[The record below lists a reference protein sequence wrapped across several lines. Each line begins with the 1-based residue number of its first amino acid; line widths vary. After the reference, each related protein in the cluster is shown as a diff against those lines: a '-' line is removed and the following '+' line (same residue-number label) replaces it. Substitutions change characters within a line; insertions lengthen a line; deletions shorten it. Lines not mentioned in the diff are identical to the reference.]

1 MNRALAVV
9 VLLLMLVLSRAG
21 AAAEVLE
28 SVEIEPVWSA
38 HPVGFSLLTH
48 GQDQF
53 AAYYD
58 AQRRM
63 TLAQR
68 KIGQR
73 AWTIQKLPRITG
85 WDSHN
90 KVTMAIDT
98 AGHLHVS
105 GDMHC
110 VPLVY
115 FRTTRPLDVTS
126 LEPIHRMTGERES
139 RVTYPVFLRDAKGTL
154 IFRYRDGRSGSG
166 DDLYNRYDPAGQAW
180 HRLVEQPVVSGEGK
194 ANAYCSVPQLGP
206 DGLFHMVWVWRDT
219 PDAAT
224 NHDPS
229 YARSRDLVNWETSAG
244 APLRLPI
251 TQATSDIVDRVP
263 ARGGVINGNVQ
274 IGFDSQNRPVVTYHK
289 YDAQGKT
296 QVFAA
301 RREADRWI
309 VRQISDWDYRWDF
322 GGGGTI
328 IFEVSVGA
336 VSPIAPNR
344 LMLTYRY
351 PKGSGAWVLDEQTL
365 AVLPGEKAPSRPG
378 LPREVT
384 RVESPFPGMAKR
396 TAHDLSD
403 APYALV
409 WETLPQNRD
418 KPRQPPLPEPVMLRV
433 VKQPAAD

>member
-1 MNRALAVV
+1 MNHLLTAVV
-9 VLLLMLVLSRAG
+9 VLFTLAIPQFAV
-21 AAAEVLE
+21 AAEVLE
-28 SVEIEPVWSA
+28 SVDIEPVWSA

-48 GQDQF
+48 GEDQF

-58 AQRRM
+58 AERRM
-63 TLAQR
+63 SVAHRKLGQR
-68 KIGQR
+68 K
-73 AWTIQKLPRITG
+73 WTIQKLPRVTG
-85 WDSHN
+85 WDTHN

-98 AGHLHVS
+98 AGHLHVT

-126 LEPIHRMTGERES
+126 LEPIHRMTGQREN

-166 DDLYNRYDPAGQAW
+166 DDVYNRYDPADQRW
-180 HRLVEQPVVSGEGK
+180 HRLVDQPVVSGEGK
-194 ANAYCSVPQLGP
+194 ANAYCSTPQLGP

-244 APLRLPI
+244 LPLRLPI
-251 TQATSDIVDRVP
+251 TQATSDGVDRVP
-263 ARGGVINGNVQ
+263 
-274 IGFDSQNRPVVTYHK
+274 
-289 YDAQGKT
+289 
-296 QVFAA
+296 
-301 RREADRWI
+301 
-309 VRQISDWDYRWDF
+309 
-322 GGGGTI
+322 
-328 IFEVSVGA
+328 
-336 VSPIAPNR
+336 APNR
-344 LMLTYRY
+344 LMLSYRY

-365 AVLPGEKAPSRPG
+365 SIIPGEKAPSRPG

-384 RVESPFPGMAKR
+384 RIESPFPGMAKR
-396 TAHDLSD
+396 IAYDHAPDTRAREPAAD
-403 APYALV
+403 AAYALV

-433 VKQPAAD
+433 VKVPR